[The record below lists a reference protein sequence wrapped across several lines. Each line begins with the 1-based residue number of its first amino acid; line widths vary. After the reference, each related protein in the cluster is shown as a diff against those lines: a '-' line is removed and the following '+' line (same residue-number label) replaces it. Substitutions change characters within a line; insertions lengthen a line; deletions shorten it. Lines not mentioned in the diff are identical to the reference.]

1 MLTPT
6 DLTPKALADYATAII
21 ERGTETKPTD
31 DEVRIVVLVK
41 TLAELGE
48 KIRMIQELLR
58 DD

>member
-6 DLTPKALADYATAII
+6 DLTPQALADYATAIV

-31 DEVRIVVLVK
+31 DELRIVVLVK
-41 TLAELGE
+41 VLAELGE
-48 KIRMIQELLR
+48 KIRMIQEILL